1 MIISLFVNSSKARN
15 MLMTLMSDVHIG
27 KPDDKKE
34 KEGGKADDK
43 VG

>member
-1 MIISLFVNSSKARN
+1 

-43 VG
+43 VGYKANENRSVLN